1 VCGDRPSSTKQAHH
15 RRRYMFK
22 RHFCSLHTFFQK
34 WLLLH
39 ILIITSICFAL
50 LETIKKSRCLWKI
63 IFFSHIFLIYKL
75 NDVNNVCRIF
85 CRHISSFELTF
96 CWSLFSFKNID
107 CFLVKNDKQSSIL
120 SLFVYTKAKFVHS
133 HWEYWL
139 MLGLLSKNKHISN
152 DFWSQVY

>member
-1 VCGDRPSSTKQAHH
+1 MGLLRKCVCAEIGLPPPN
-15 RRRYMFK
+15 RRIIVVVI
-22 RHFCSLHTFFQK
+22 CLNGISVLCTLFFQK

-50 LETIKKSRCLWKI
+50 LETIKKWRCLWKI

-85 CRHISSFELTF
+85 CRHISSFKLTF
-96 CWSLFSFKNID
+96 CSSIFSFKNID

-120 SLFVYTKAKFVHS
+120 SLFVYK
-133 HWEYWL
+133 
-139 MLGLLSKNKHISN
+139 SKVCTQSLKILTNVRTPI
-152 DFWSQVY
+152 